1 MGTTS
6 EVFSAV
12 ILLIITLL
20 FGVFVGSELTKKEQT
35 TYSMVVKAVEEC
47 EATLPRNQ
55 QCEVVITARVKEN
68 E

>member
-20 FGVFVGSELTKKEQT
+20 FGVFVGSELTKKRTNNLQHGCK
-35 TYSMVVKAVEEC
+35 SRRRM
-47 EATLPRNQ
+47 
-55 QCEVVITARVKEN
+55 
-68 E
+68 